1 MCEVFRW
8 IDKLMEDKFMNR
20 WLENFWFDVIELKY
34 VISVICLDNIVCINL
49 LKFIYFLFI
58 VVI

>member
-1 MCEVFRW
+1 
-8 IDKLMEDKFMNR
+8 MEDKFMNR

>member
-8 IDKLMEDKFMNR
+8 IDKLMEGKFMNR